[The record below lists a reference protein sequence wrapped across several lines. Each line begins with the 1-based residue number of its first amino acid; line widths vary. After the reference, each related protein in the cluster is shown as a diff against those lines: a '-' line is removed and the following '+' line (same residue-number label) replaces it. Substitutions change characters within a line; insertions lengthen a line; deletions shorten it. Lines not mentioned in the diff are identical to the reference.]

1 MVAEAAT
8 PAETKPASTI
18 PWPTSKQGWFLVVM
32 LTIAYIFSFLDRYVL
47 GLLIEPIKADLGL
60 TDLQISW
67 VVGFAFAVFYASMGI
82 PLGWLVDRKNRT
94 VIVALGVTVWSLATA
109 FSGLATKFWHLFVA
123 RMMVGAG
130 EATLSPAAFSMIG
143 DSFPPEKRG
152 KPIGFYSMALSIG
165 AGLASL
171 IGGVVLL
178 WAKETPSITLPLVG
192 EVAPWQ
198 ATFIAVGL
206 PGLLIAVVFLLMK
219 EPVRRPSTFTVPEVD
234 SEVSDFPK
242 GQFIRGAILFLGT
255 LIALALNTILRLD
268 FPGPAWMWAIIAVAL
283 LVYSFREFFLA
294 VRAVEPR
301 GNSFLE
307 ALSFVFR
314 NIGAYGGFVSLIC
327 VMTIMAYSQS
337 YLPST
342 FIRTWGWQAENYA
355 FVNGVAILAIGPA
368 NVFFAGWLS
377 DRWSQQGKRDAPLKI
392 LIIGFLIMVPSGVVP
407 FFVADGTLAYA
418 LLCIN
423 TVGIGIVSSVG
434 VTGLLLITPA
444 QIRGQV
450 VALYYMAIGMTGLI
464 LGPFS
469 VGYLSTEV
477 YGEENIRYAMA
488 TVPILFGAIPLLLI
502 PFTIRRFRAQMER
515 VGVSAE

>member
-1 MVAEAAT
+1 MTT
-8 PAETKPASTI
+8 PVTVTEGEGAQTEKGKAV
-18 PWPTSKQGWFLVVM
+18 PWPSTRQGWFLVVM

-60 TDLQISW
+60 TDFQISW
-67 VVGFAFAVFYASMGI
+67 VVGAAFAIFYATMGI
-82 PLGWLVDRKNRT
+82 PLGWMVDRKKRT
-94 VIVALGVTVWSLATA
+94 LLVALGITVWSLATA
-109 FSGLATKFWHLFVA
+109 LSGLATKFWHLFA
-123 RMMVGAG
+123 TRMMVGAG

-171 IGGVVLL
+171 IGGGVLL
-178 WAKETPSITLPLVG
+178 WAKSTPSIALPLVG

-198 ATFIAVGL
+198 ATFFAVGL
-206 PGLLIAVVFLLMK
+206 PGLI
-219 EPVRRPSTFTVPEVD
+219 
-234 SEVSDFPK
+234 
-242 GQFIRGAILFLGT
+242 
-255 LIALALNTILRLD
+255 
-268 FPGPAWMWAIIAVAL
+268 VAL
-283 LVYSFREFFLA
+283 IFFFMREP
-294 VRAVEPR
+294 PR
-301 GNSFLE
+301 RVSQVTDGSLKGNSFSDTLGY
-307 ALSFVFR
+307 VGR
-314 NIGAYGGFVSLIC
+314 NAGTYAGYVSLIC

-337 YLPST
+337 FLPST
-342 FIRTWGWQAENYA
+342 FNRTWGWEVENYA
-355 FVNGVAILAIGPA
+355 FINGLAILAIGPA

-392 LIIGFLIMVPSGVVP
+392 LVIGFLIMVPSGVVP
-407 FFVADGTLAYA
+407 FFFSDGTLAYA
-418 LLCIN
+418 VLCIN

-450 VALYYMAIGMTGLI
+450 VALYYMAIGMSGLM

-469 VGYLSTEV
+469 VGLLSTNV

-488 TVPILFGAIPLLLI
+488 TVPVLFGLI
-502 PFTIRRFRAQMER
+502 PMLFIPITMRLFRAQMER